1 MNGSKKERILIVEDE
16 ALVARELKSR
26 LIQMGWEVAGIAY
39 GEEAVELARETRPDL
54 LLSDIH
60 LKGGANG
67 IEVAQRICE
76 EMDIPVVF
84 LTAYS
89 DAETVAKAKSVTP
102 FGYIIKPVENREMQI
117 TIDMA
122 LYKFKIDK
130 ELKETQQLL
139 QTALTCIGS
148 ALVFIDEGGHV
159 VNVNQD
165 ARELFGNK
173 EVVGKSWKELLG
185 QVDGS
190 SVLGTI
196 NVAFAEKG
204 IARC

>member
-1 MNGSKKERILIVEDE
+1 MNGNKKERILVVEDE

-54 LLSDIH
+54 LLTDIH

-148 ALVFIDEGGHV
+148 AIVFIDESGHV
-159 VNVNQD
+159 VNVNRD
-165 ARELFGNK
+165 ARELFGNR

-185 QVDGS
+185 QADGS
-190 SVLGTI
+190 SVLGII
-196 NVAFAEKG
+196 NVA
-204 IARC
+204 

>member
-1 MNGSKKERILIVEDE
+1 MNGNKKERILIVEDE

-39 GEEAVELARETRPDL
+39 GEEAIELAHETRPDL
-54 LLSDIH
+54 LLTDIH

-67 IEVAQRICE
+67 IEVAQKICE

-117 TIDMA
+117 TIEMA
-122 LYKFKIDK
+122 LYKF
-130 ELKETQQLL
+130 
-139 QTALTCIGS
+139 
-148 ALVFIDEGGHV
+148 
-159 VNVNQD
+159 NNQ
-165 ARELFGNK
+165 
-173 EVVGKSWKELLG
+173 
-185 QVDGS
+185 
-190 SVLGTI
+190 
-196 NVAFAEKG
+196 VAFGFFYLVKSVNKK
-204 IARC
+204 